1 MNSIQNSLVVSAIIP
16 TSTTST
22 STATNG
28 TTIDLGAGAPLAL
41 GGFHSLN
48 FICNRG
54 DTVAATTSFKVQ
66 ENINSTWT
74 DISGAS
80 VTYPSGTAGTA
91 LISVTLGGPRQN
103 QLRAVYTTG
112 SAAGTYLFSVVCVG
126 QYPTLGV
133 VGTTEIARATSAGL
147 ITGNTTNGAGRA
159 IV

>member
-1 MNSIQNSLVVSAIIP
+1 MNVIHNSLIASAIIP

-28 TTIDLGAGAPLAL
+28 STIDVGAGSLLAL
-41 GGFHSLN
+41 GGCHSLN

-74 DISGAS
+74 DITNAS

-91 LISVTLGGPRQN
+91 LVSVTLGGSRQS

-126 QYPTLGV
+126 QYAINGV
-133 VGTTEIARATSAGL
+133 VGTTEIARATSQGL